1 MNSWPGKSGGQ
12 MPPVPPLAT
21 PLTWNQPRLDLIPVK
36 SLRIQK
42 QEIALQSKWSAQLT
56 HVSSIFDP
64 SPESFRTCNPHASE
78 QLRCSLLALN
88 KPCAFLHISVPYIK
102 KVWHDH
108 SYSRYLYPVESLSPV
123 KIRSEPNSTPTYT
136 ARALDVDT
144 IITFK
149 DSLQVSSADG
159 CRTETDTRQQFSSK
173 EWFSVWAHR
182 ITSSICD
189 QIPIQ
194 HKKMFPLYLQS
205 LYPKPMFD
213 PLPAAMAW
221 GRQKEL
227 VACRKYRS
235 TWSNMATK
243 VSQHILVVLSSIQL
257 RAGLEHHQMHK
268 LSILHAILF
277 ESQNLSAPTWNE
289 TSHH

>member
-1 MNSWPGKSGGQ
+1 

-123 KIRSEPNSTPTYT
+123 KMNRTPPLLTLLELWMLTQSSPLRIVFKSAVLMVAVQKQIQGSSSHLKSDFQYELIGLHPPFVT
-136 ARALDVDT
+136 KYRYNTRRCFLS
-144 IITFK
+144 TFK
-149 DSLQVSSADG
+149 VCTPNQCLIHFQLQWLGVGRKSWWPVGSTGVHDRTWPQRSHNTSL
-159 CRTETDTRQQFSSK
+159 
-173 EWFSVWAHR
+173 WFYHPS
-182 ITSSICD
+182 D
-189 QIPIQ
+189 
-194 HKKMFPLYLQS
+194 
-205 LYPKPMFD
+205 
-213 PLPAAMAW
+213 
-221 GRQKEL
+221 
-227 VACRKYRS
+227 
-235 TWSNMATK
+235 
-243 VSQHILVVLSSIQL
+243 
-257 RAGLEHHQMHK
+257 
-268 LSILHAILF
+268 
-277 ESQNLSAPTWNE
+277 
-289 TSHH
+289 